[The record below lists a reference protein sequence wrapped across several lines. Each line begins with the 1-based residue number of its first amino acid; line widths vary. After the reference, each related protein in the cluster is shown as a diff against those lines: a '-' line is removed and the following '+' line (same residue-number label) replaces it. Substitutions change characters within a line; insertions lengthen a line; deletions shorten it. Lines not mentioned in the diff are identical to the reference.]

1 MSPFRF
7 PLAIALLI
15 SAFPLRAAE
24 VIPPIGAPVC
34 NHVRFYPAPSR
45 EQNMVGGKFNG
56 SNVSATEGFH
66 VIAEIKETPRTGEW
80 TDLVFPNNKLYRWL
94 RYDAPPGS
102 HGSLGELEFYSG
114 ARKLDGFRYGT
125 IGDLNGRGWRYAFDG
140 DPRTWVEMEDP
151 DGQYAG
157 LDLYEQATARTPKFL
172 PPPGGVDPPLTV
184 ELNELT
190 PYATVR
196 YTFDGSIP
204 TATTGEV
211 FKKPFKL
218 DKTTTVVAAA
228 FVEGWAASP
237 PLIGTYLIGDDI
249 KPGLSTL
256 HLGNT
261 LTDITAQFPMY
272 ARTAGREHRYRTFT
286 IPNAATN
293 LLWSEHA
300 QGRKREWEVN
310 LKVLS
315 RIDDVTLQPRN
326 FHIEEEAENDRQFI
340 ELIRAHTPDVQP
352 WLMVEWVERERGR
365 PSDKGVVPS
374 TEMKKVFPALTWEES
389 MAAMLLY
396 VEDVQKV
403 VAAKDKG
410 EKPVRVLPTSLAM
423 GWIHS
428 QIEHGQF
435 PGAKTTDFY
444 PLLFRDGVHPNPNG
458 AYLVDLTWYAAF
470 YRESPEGKML
480 PVGTNLTP
488 EQITAMQKLA
498 WDVIQNYPDCGL
510 YEEGKTPVEKPE
522 FSPTA
527 RAIKEVTPITLSSAT
542 PGAWFRYTLDG
553 TTPTRTNGYVYCG
566 VISVRPGM
574 TVKAVAYKS
583 GMADSEVTDAS
594 YIVDAP
600 VTPPRRP
607 APKLPQ

>member
-1 MSPFRF
+1 VSPFRF
-7 PLAIALLI
+7 PLAVALLI

-45 EQNMVGGKFNG
+45 EQNMVGGKFSG

-80 TDLVFPNNKLYRWL
+80 TDLVFSNNKLYRWL

-157 LDLYEQATARTPKFL
+157 IDLYQQATARTPKFL
-172 PPPGGVDPPLTV
+172 PPPSRVDQPLTV

-196 YTFDGSIP
+196 YTLDGSLP
-204 TATTGEV
+204 TATTGEE
-211 FKKPFKL
+211 FKKPFKI

-249 KPGLSTL
+249 KPGLTTL

-272 ARTAGREHRYRTFT
+272 VRTAGRDHLYRTFT
-286 IPNAATN
+286 IPGAATN

-300 QGRKREWEVN
+300 QGRKREWDAN
-310 LKVLS
+310 MKVLS

-340 ELIRAHTPDVQP
+340 DLIRAHTPDVQP
-352 WLMVEWVERERGR
+352 WLMVEWVERERER

-410 EKPVRVLPTSLAM
+410 EKPVRVLPVSLAM
-423 GWIHS
+423 GWIRD
-428 QIEHGQF
+428 QIEHGRF

-444 PLLFRDGVHPNPNG
+444 PLLFRDDVHPNPSG

-480 PVGTNLTP
+480 PVGTSLTP

-498 WDVIQNYPDCGL
+498 WDVVQNYPDCGL

-527 RAIKEVTPITLSSAT
+527 RAIKEVTPITLASST

-574 TVKAVAYKS
+574 TVKAIAYKS

-607 APKLPQ
+607 APKLPR

>member
-7 PLAIALLI
+7 PLAVALLI

-45 EQNMVGGKFNG
+45 EQNMVGGKFSG

-80 TDLVFPNNKLYRWL
+80 TDLVFSNNKLYRWL

-157 LDLYEQATARTPKFL
+157 IDLYQQATARTPKFL
-172 PPPGGVDPPLTV
+172 PPPSRVDQPLTV

-196 YTFDGSIP
+196 YTLDGSLP
-204 TATTGEV
+204 TATTGEE
-211 FKKPFKL
+211 FKKPFKI

-249 KPGLSTL
+249 KPGLTTL

-272 ARTAGREHRYRTFT
+272 VRTAGRDHLYRTFT
-286 IPNAATN
+286 IPGAATN

-300 QGRKREWEVN
+300 QGRKREWDAN
-310 LKVLS
+310 MKVLS

-340 ELIRAHTPDVQP
+340 DLIRAHTPDVQP
-352 WLMVEWVERERGR
+352 WLMVEWVERERER

-410 EKPVRVLPTSLAM
+410 EKPVRVLPVSLAM
-423 GWIHS
+423 GWIRD
-428 QIEHGQF
+428 QIEHGRF

-444 PLLFRDGVHPNPNG
+444 PLLFRDDVHPNPSG

-480 PVGTNLTP
+480 PVGTSLTP

-498 WDVIQNYPDCGL
+498 WDVVQNYPDCGL

-527 RAIKEVTPITLSSAT
+527 RAIKEVTPITLASST

-574 TVKAVAYKS
+574 TVKAIAYKS

-607 APKLPQ
+607 APKLPR